1 MFILNVLLIF
11 FYSITGEE
19 EKAQEEVKD
28 AVAAEQ
34 TVEDA
39 PQDME
44 DTLEDEQ
51 EDSKDEEESD
61 EENPKEDEA
70 DEEEVEDEES
80 KDVQE
85 QDQEENGKYIL
96 SLSQSFVTTNLLK
109 LVL

>member
-1 MFILNVLLIF
+1 MILLIY

-39 PQDME
+39 PQDTE
-44 DTLEDEQ
+44 DALEDEQ

-85 QDQEENGKYIL
+85 EDQEENGKYL
-96 SLSQSFVTTNLLK
+96 LCVSHFFVITNLLK

>member
-1 MFILNVLLIF
+1 MFLLNDFANF

-85 QDQEENGKYIL
+85 QDQEENGKYL
-96 SLSQSFVTTNLLK
+96 FVFFIYLLPQIF
-109 LVL
+109 